1 MTDLG
6 AVRAVLSD
14 AQRVG
19 LLGPEPV
26 DHHIRHA
33 ETWASILEPT
43 GFLDLGSG
51 AGVPGLVFATVWP
64 DVPATLLDGQL
75 RRAAWLQSAVARLG
89 LHPRVSVL
97 SGRAEEVG
105 HEQICRERYPLVLAR
120 AFGPPATV
128 AECGAPL
135 VQLGGLLSISEP
147 PDSSEERWPAAAC
160 RSLGLDAAT
169 GIVRDGASFVI
180 LSKTSESPALFPRP
194 RPLPWKSPLW

>member
-26 DHHIRHA
+26 DRHIEHA
-33 ETWASILEPT
+33 QTWASMLEPT
-43 GFLDLGSG
+43 PFLDLGSG
-51 AGVPGLVFATVWP
+51 AGIPGLVFATLWP
-64 DVPATLLDGQL
+64 EVPATLLDGQV
-75 RRAAWLQSAVARLG
+75 RRAAWLRSALARLG
-89 LHPRVSVL
+89 LHDRVTVL
-97 SGRAEEVG
+97 SGRAEELG
-105 HEQICRERYPLVLAR
+105 HHMSHRARYDLVVAR
-120 AFGPPATV
+120 AFGPPPSV

-135 VQLGGLLSISEP
+135 VRVGGHLSVSEP
-147 PDSSEERWPAAAC
+147 PESTGRWPAEEC
-160 RSLGLDAAT
+160 QDLGFGAIE

-180 LSKTSESPALFPRP
+180 LSKTSETPASFPRP

>member
-26 DHHIRHA
+26 GRHIQHA
-33 ETWASILEPT
+33 LTWASILEPAP
-43 GFLDLGSG
+43 FLDLGSG
-51 AGVPGLVFATVWP
+51 AGIPGLIFATLWSGVSG
-64 DVPATLLDGQL
+64 TLLDSQV
-75 RRAAWLQSAVARLG
+75 RRAAWLRSAVARLG
-89 LHPRVSVL
+89 LHDRVTVL
-97 SGRAEEVG
+97 PGRAEELG
-105 HEQICRERYPLVLAR
+105 HHTSHRAGYDLVVAR
-120 AFGPPATV
+120 AFGPPPCV

-135 VQLGGLLSISEP
+135 LRVGGRLSVSEP
-147 PDSSEERWPAAAC
+147 PEPVDRWPAAAC
-160 RSLGLDAAT
+160 GDLGFGNIE

-180 LSKTSESPALFPRP
+180 LSKTSATPASFPRP

>member
-43 GFLDLGSG
+43 AFLDLGSG
-51 AGVPGLVFATVWP
+51 AGVPGLIFATLWP
-64 DVPATLLDGQL
+64 DVPATLLDGQQ
-75 RRAAWLQSAVARLG
+75 RRAAWLQSAVARLD
-89 LHPRVSVL
+89 LHPRVTAL
-97 SGRAEEVG
+97 GGRAEEIG
-105 HEQICRERYPLVLAR
+105 HDPHHRERYPLVLAR
-120 AFGPPATV
+120 SFGPPATV

-135 VQLGGLLSISEP
+135 VQLGGHLSVSEP
-147 PDSSEERWPAAAC
+147 PSAPEDRWPTPAC
-160 RSLGLDAAT
+160 GNLGLDVAT
-169 GIVRDGASFVI
+169 GIVRNEASFVI
-180 LSKTSESPALFPRP
+180 LSKTSESPASFPRP